1 MLIITPSTF
10 SILNSFTTSIT
21 SLNGNTSNNIPF
33 FLLSSSYPYS
43 INQIQPPPHTLL
55 SITSTGYT
63 QLFVDTIYEIFSM
76 IAIALHEE
84 SMTLYTLHRTIN
96 NDGNDKT
103 KQQQQST
110 FTPLDSLVDPYY
122 IRELYDTYFK
132 ELEENVQIMS
142 RSLLESIE
150 QIEKQCARL
159 MTLLRPIYDR

>member
-10 SILNSFTTSIT
+10 SILNSFTTSMAT
-21 SLNGNTSNNIPF
+21 SHHGLTTHHNIPS
-33 FLLSSSYPYS
+33 FLLSSTYPYS
-43 INQIQPPPHTLL
+43 VNQISPPAHTLL
-55 SITSTGYT
+55 SFTSTGYT

-76 IAIALHEE
+76 IAIAIHEE

-96 NDGNDKT
+96 I
-103 KQQQQST
+103 QQANQTTTTT
-110 FTPLDSLVDPYY
+110 FTPLDSLIDPYY

-132 ELEENVQIMS
+132 ELEENVHIMS
-142 RSLLESIE
+142 KSLLESIE